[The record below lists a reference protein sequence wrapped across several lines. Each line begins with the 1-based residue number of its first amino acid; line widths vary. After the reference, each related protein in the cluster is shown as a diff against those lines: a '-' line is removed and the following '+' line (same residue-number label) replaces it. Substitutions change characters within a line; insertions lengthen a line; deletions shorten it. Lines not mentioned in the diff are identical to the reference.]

1 MSVVSHIAAHRTD
14 HRVPHALS
22 CRLLGVSESWFLS

>member
-14 HRVPHALS
+14 HGVPHTIS
-22 CRLLGVSESWFLS
+22 CRLLEVSESWFY